1 MVNKNRG
8 ISRIGLIFWL
18 ILAASMALIAAAP
31 SGPFPAGSFPAVIP
45 LPNGFQPEGI
55 AVGRG
60 SEFFAGSRASGA
72 VYRGDLR
79 SGEGGVLVPAM
90 ADHLAL
96 GLKLD
101 GRTNLLYV
109 AGGGTGMAFVY
120 DADSGAEV
128 AAIKLTDPP
137 TFIND
142 VVVTQEAAYFTDS
155 FNPVYYKL
163 PLAPNGDLGNSPAA
177 EEIALAGDYEFIP
190 GGFNANGIDATPDG
204 KTLITVNSTTGKLYR
219 LEAGQSEA
227 KLIDLG
233 GEAVPNG
240 DGILLEGK
248 TLYVVQN
255 VLNQIAVVD
264 LDPRLCSG
272 KVSGTLSSP
281 NFRVPTTV
289 GRFGEALYA
298 VNARFDTP
306 PTPDT
311 KYEVVQVKIK

>member
-1 MVNKNRG
+1 MANKRPG
-8 ISRIGLIFWL
+8 ILRVSLIYWL
-18 ILAASMALIAAAP
+18 VLAASMALIAAAP
-31 SGPFPAGSFPAVIP
+31 SGPFPAGSFPAVIS
-45 LPNGFQPEGI
+45 LPNGFQPEGV

-60 SEFFAGSRASGA
+60 SEFFAGSLASGA

-79 SGEGGVLVPAM
+79 SGEGGVLVPAQ
-90 ADHLAL
+90 AGRLAL

-101 GRTNLLYV
+101 ERTNLLYV

-120 DADSGAEV
+120 DAESGANV
-128 AAIKLTDPP
+128 AAIKLADPP

-142 VVVTQEAAYFTDS
+142 VVVTQDAAYFTDS
-155 FNPVYYKL
+155 FRPVYYQL
-163 PLAPNGDLGNSPAA
+163 PLAPNGELSNPPAA
-177 EEIALAGDYEFIP
+177 EEIALAGDFEFIP
-190 GGFNANGIDATPDG
+190 GEFNANGIDATPDG

-219 LEAGQSEA
+219 LEAGQGDA
-227 KLIDLG
+227 RLIDLG
-233 GEAVPNG
+233 GDAVPSG

-255 VLNQIAVVD
+255 VLNQIAVVA
-264 LDPRLCSG
+264 LDPSLSSG
-272 KVSGTLSSP
+272 KVSGTLTSP

-289 GRFGEALYA
+289 ARFGDALYA

-311 KYEVVQVKIK
+311 EYEVVQVKIK